1 MATCPV
7 CQSAIEISAQHHGTL
22 FTCPK
27 CSAVFFV
34 DWSGQPEVAGDDPS
48 NGYPPNEYPPNE
60 YSSNDVESFEAHS
73 ASVAGESLA
82 NPGTERSA
90 QSEHSAPM
98 EDAPNFGQNA
108 FANSD
113 FNAGNAA
120 EEFPSEPVAGLGES
134 MADIA
139 NFGNAE
145 TTSAAFHY
153 TVTISGIDSATVR
166 AALREALADSK
177 FAWDLPGLLAQIK
190 DGSLTIRSVSAIKA
204 GILIQRIK
212 FLPVKVSWRQDVLS
226 GGF

>member
-1 MATCPV
+1 
-7 CQSAIEISAQHHGTL
+7 
-22 FTCPK
+22 
-27 CSAVFFV
+27 V
-34 DWSGQPEVAGDDPS
+34 DWSGQPEVATGDDS
-48 NGYPPNEYPPNE
+48 SNEYPPNE
-60 YSSNDVESFEAHS
+60 YSSNEVESFEAHS
-73 ASVAGESLA
+73 ASAADASLVD
-82 NPGTERSA
+82 PGPDHPA
-90 QSEHSAPM
+90 PFDHSAPI
-98 EDAPNFGQNA
+98 EDVAGSGQNT

-120 EEFPSEPVAGLGES
+120 EDFPSEPVGELGDS

-166 AALREALADSK
+166 TALREALADSK
-177 FAWDLPGLLAQIK
+177 FAWDLPALLAQIK